1 MLVQTLELKDRIF
14 LVLKKGLIMKN
25 IIMRWA
31 LSAASIAAASF
42 FIPGIRIEG
51 SNAIITVFLFAII
64 LGLVNALL
72 RPLTTIASIGLVIV
86 TFGLFLLVIN
96 ALMLWSASYVAVNW
110 FNIGFYVDGFW
121 PAFWGAILISIFS
134 VIFQQVLKED
144 NK

>member
-1 MLVQTLELKDRIF
+1 
-14 LVLKKGLIMKN
+14 MKN

-121 PAFWGAILISIFS
+121 PAFFGSVLISFFGLIFS
-134 VIFQQVLKED
+134 SLEED
-144 NK
+144 NTKIR